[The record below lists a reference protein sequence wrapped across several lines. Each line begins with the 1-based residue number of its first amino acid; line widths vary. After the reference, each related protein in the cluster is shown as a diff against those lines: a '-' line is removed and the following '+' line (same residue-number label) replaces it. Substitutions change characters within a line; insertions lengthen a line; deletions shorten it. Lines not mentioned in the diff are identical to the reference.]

1 MRNNLKRVLAVVLSF
16 VLMLSFLI
24 ANDVN
29 VYAATKKVT
38 KVEVTNL
45 KKKNLTINKGQK
57 KTLSVKVTTT
67 GKKIST
73 DFTVKSSNTK
83 VATVKKSGKKVII
96 SAKKN
101 GKANITITSKADKKK
116 KTVVKVTVVTPV
128 KKVTMN
134 TSKATVKLGK
144 TLQLKAT
151 VSSDASNKSLK
162 WTSSNSG
169 VATVN
174 SKGVVTAK
182 KAGKAT
188 ITAMAQDGSKKK
200 ATCVITVNDTN
211 SIKSV
216 KVIESL
222 IVEVE
227 LEYPQ
232 KLTKANFAVH
242 NKLMSKG
249 NYVAGCDI
257 EAIETSDDKKY
268 YIYLYEYIALD
279 SFVRVSISGLKGV
292 STQATKEITYTRE
305 TKVLTDEIYVK
316 LTCGNE
322 CEYSIVPEY
331 NEYGYWTFTNT
342 ALPAGL
348 KVEAKGAYTAFVS
361 GTPSKSGIYNTTFT
375 FTDEVG
381 NVEKIKVNFVI
392 GDTNTLT
399 ATTAPMYGVTQAN
412 GVYGLDRSISKIV
425 YVTGGSGNY
434 SYEIVGNKYGLA
446 FDSSN
451 YLEGTFYNPGT
462 YKINIKI
469 TDKNNTNLT
478 KTVVW
483 TINLKQ
489 GITVSGI
496 VKDAT
501 GQGMTGVY
509 VDFINVDDN
518 NMYNSYSYGYDYD
531 YGYSDSTGAYAA
543 VVPAGTYDVIV
554 YNEYMQTKYAGRK
567 TVTTSES
574 GFDIV
579 MPLYKVVVYPDNTK
593 ISKFG
598 TWYDGAGQPVGS
610 GAYLYLR
617 AGTHTLKTEGTCF
630 EGKYTAVLNITVAG
644 NRDATAKVKIQ
655 QVQRETITL
664 GQTKSTKINNEYTYY
679 KFVPTETGTYYFYS
693 TSSYDTY
700 GAIYDKNGTMITS
713 KDGGGKGSNFEISY
727 KFIAG
732 ETYYL
737 AARKY
742 SGSLFATVSVT
753 VSTTSSTA
761 TS

>member
-1 MRNNLKRVLAVVLSF
+1 MKRNLKKALAVLLSF
-16 VLMLSFLI
+16 ILSVSFLI
-24 ANDVN
+24 VNDVN
-29 VYAATKKVT
+29 VYAAAKKVS
-38 KVEVTNL
+38 KVEITNL
-45 KKKNLTINKGQK
+45 KKKTLTINKGQK
-57 KTLSVKVTTT
+57 KTLNVKVTTI

-128 KKVTMN
+128 KKVTMS
-134 TSKATVKLGK
+134 TTKATVKLGK

-162 WTSSNSG
+162 WTSSNTG

-174 SKGVVTAK
+174 SKGLVTAK

-222 IVEVE
+222 VVEVE

-232 KLTKANFAVH
+232 KLSKANFTVH

-249 NYVAGCDI
+249 NYVASCNI
-257 EAIETSDDKKY
+257 EGIETSDNKKY

-292 STQATKEITYTRE
+292 NKAATKEITYTRE

-331 NEYGYWTFTNT
+331 NEYGYWTFANT

-399 ATTAPMYGVTQAN
+399 ATTAPLYGVTQAN
-412 GVYGLDRSISKIV
+412 GVYNFDRAISKIV
-425 YVTGGSGNY
+425 YVTGGSGDY
-434 SYEIVGNKYGLA
+434 SYEIVGNKYGLS

-451 YLEGTFYNPGT
+451 YLEGSFYNPGT

-469 TDKNNTNLT
+469 TDNNNPNLT

-483 TINLKQ
+483 TVNLKL

-501 GQGMTGVY
+501 GQGMAGIY
-509 VDFINVDDN
+509 VEFINVDDN
-518 NMYNSYSYGYDYD
+518 NMYNDSSYYGCDYIYVD
-531 YGYSDSTGAYAA
+531 DAGCYA
-543 VVPAGTYDVIV
+543 VTVPAGTYDIIL
-554 YNEYMQTKYAGRK
+554 YNEYMQKYAGSK
-567 TVTTSES
+567 TVTSSES

-579 MPLYKVVVYPDNTK
+579 MPLYKVVVYSDNTK

-598 TWYDGAGQPVGS
+598 TWYDSDGKSVGS
-610 GAYLYLR
+610 GACLYLR
-617 AGTHTLKTEGTCF
+617 AGTYSLKTEGSSIQET
-630 EGKYTAVLNITVAG
+630 YTALLNITV
-644 NRDATAKVKIQ
+644 DSSKSVTAKVKTQ

-664 GQTKSTKINNEYTYY
+664 GQTISTKINNEYTYY

-700 GAIYDKNGTMITS
+700 GAIYDKNGKMLTS

-742 SGSLFATVSVT
+742 SGSYFSSVSVT

-761 TS
+761 TN